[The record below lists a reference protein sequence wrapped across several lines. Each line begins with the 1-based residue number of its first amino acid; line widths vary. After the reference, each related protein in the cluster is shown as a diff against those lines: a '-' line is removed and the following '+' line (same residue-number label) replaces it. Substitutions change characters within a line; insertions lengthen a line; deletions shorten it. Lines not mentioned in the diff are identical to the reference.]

1 MLHRWMLVGI
11 SPDGV
16 CACVCGNLSSSVFVL
31 CQMYLRS
38 TVVRS
43 HNWCLLYSLWRDFFF
58 FSHSFRHK
66 PSPRTPTHIFNMFLP
81 VHIPPNVCVVFFCCF
96 FFFNTTRLGHFVHSD
111 VFASVQTSLCAHS
124 CWFILNVK
132 HINAQQILTS
142 VLQQIANIDSSTLVA
157 LCF

>member
-1 MLHRWMLVGI
+1 MDACGHFSRW
-11 SPDGV
+11 
-16 CACVCGNLSSSVFVL
+16 CVCVCVWESVFICLCTLPNVPKIDCSEITQLMPTLLTVKRLFFFAFIQTQTKPTYTHTHIQYVL
-31 CQMYLRS
+31 TCAHS
-38 TVVRS
+38 SKCVCV
-43 HNWCLLYSLWRDFFF
+43 CVFFF
-58 FSHSFRHK
+58 F
-66 PSPRTPTHIFNMFLP
+66 
-81 VHIPPNVCVVFFCCF
+81 F

>member
-58 FSHSFRHK
+58 FAFIQTQTK
-66 PSPRTPTHIFNMFLP
+66 PTYTHTHIQYVLTCAHSSKCVCGFFLL
-81 VHIPPNVCVVFFCCF
+81 F